1 MDPEDVIFDPNILT
15 IGTGMAEHNNYAM
28 DFFEATK
35 EIKRARSLAAAART
49 PATIALQTAY
59 RTRRIADKVY
69 EDRDTAGSCCS
80 ITLTENTRPSDA
92 ALHADLIGSC

>member
-35 EIKRARSLAAAART
+35 EIKRARSLPAAARIL
-49 PATIALQTAY
+49 ATLALQTAY
-59 RTRRIADKVY
+59 STRRIADKVY
-69 EDRDTAGSCCS
+69 EGS
-80 ITLTENTRPSDA
+80 
-92 ALHADLIGSC
+92 LHGSELLSSHIDEQIVRVMQHCMQT